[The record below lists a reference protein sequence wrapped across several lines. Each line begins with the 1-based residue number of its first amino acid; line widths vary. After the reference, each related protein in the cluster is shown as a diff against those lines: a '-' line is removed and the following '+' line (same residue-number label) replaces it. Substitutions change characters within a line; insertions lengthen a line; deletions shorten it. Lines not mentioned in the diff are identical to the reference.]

1 MCIHLLNYR
10 YMNTFTYQDFQVV
23 LNNLRIIQCIIR
35 QTDISYV
42 MKSLISLYVVVH
54 VYIHKSSRYTCLCF
68 SRIQILMECFLKIN
82 KL

>member
-1 MCIHLLNYR
+1 MCIHLINYR

-42 MKSLISLYVVVH
+42 MKSLYIISLYVVVH
-54 VYIHKSSRYTCLCF
+54 VYIHKSSLYTCLCF
-68 SRIQILMECFLKIN
+68 S
-82 KL
+82 

>member
-1 MCIHLLNYR
+1 MCIHLLNDR

-54 VYIHKSSRYTCLCF
+54 VYIYISHLSTPVFVLAEFKF
-68 SRIQILMECFLKIN
+68 
-82 KL
+82 

>member
-42 MKSLISLYVVVH
+42 MKSLISLYIVVH
-54 VYIHKSSRYTCLCF
+54 VYIHKSSLYNCLCF
-68 SRIQILMECFLKIN
+68 S
-82 KL
+82 

>member
-1 MCIHLLNYR
+1 
-10 YMNTFTYQDFQVV
+10 MNTFTYQDFQVV

-54 VYIHKSSRYTCLCF
+54 ALYIYISHLSTPVFVLAEFKF
-68 SRIQILMECFLKIN
+68 
-82 KL
+82 